1 MAVIYL
7 SLGSNVNR
15 HHHITAAL
23 DALQAQFGELAISPV
38 YESKSVGFDGSNFFN
53 LVVGIETDLPLSELN
68 QQLKHIEDANGRKRN
83 GPKFSP
89 RTLDIDI
96 LTYDDHVGIEDGIEL
111 PRAEITQNAF
121 VLLPLSV
128 LAPEVIH
135 PVEQRTYASLWTDYN
150 KAMQPLWPIDF
161 LWRDQQI
168 SQSAA

>member
-15 HHHITAAL
+15 HFHIAAAL

-53 LVVGIETDLPLSELN
+53 LVVGIRSALSIGALN
-68 QQLKHIEDANGRKRN
+68 KCLKAIEDENGRKRN

-96 LTYDDHVGIEDGIEL
+96 LTYDDHVCDDEGIEL

-128 LAPEVIH
+128 LAPNEIH
-135 PVEQRTYASLWTDYN
+135 PVLKRTYASLWADYN
-150 KAMQPLWPIDF
+150 QTLQPLWPIDF
-161 LWRDQQI
+161 SWQGKVI
-168 SQSAA
+168 SRAAA